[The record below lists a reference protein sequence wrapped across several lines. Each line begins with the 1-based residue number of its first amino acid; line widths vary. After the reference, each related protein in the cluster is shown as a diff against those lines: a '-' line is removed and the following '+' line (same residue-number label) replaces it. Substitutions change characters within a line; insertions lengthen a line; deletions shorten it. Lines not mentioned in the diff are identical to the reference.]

1 MRCEECQLLIERYF
15 DGELGEPS
23 AGLVAGHVA
32 IRASCASAYR
42 SLEREQDF
50 YLRHESDVE
59 VSPAFW
65 SGVFAKVAQDQA
77 SRPAW
82 NFHSLWERFAQ
93 IFGKIGAIRFGPL
106 ATAAIVLSTIGATA
120 GVMKYI
126 YSREKVSEHASSFH
140 TPRGDVTPAVARG
153 LAEDVARSKGESQ
166 VVNQTRSGSN
176 SPSEAGGSGVMRH
189 DLKPAAVRRR
199 LAPEELVREAEQKY
213 LAAIALLSRDANRR
227 RLRLDPEALAQ
238 FDQTLAAVDRAI
250 AGTRRVARGR
260 PDDPVAVQYMLA
272 AYAKKVDVLRQ
283 MVIDQ

>member
-32 IRASCASAYR
+32 VCASCARAYR
-42 SLEREQDF
+42 RLEREQDF
-50 YLRHESDVE
+50 YLRHESDLE

-82 NFHSLWERFAQ
+82 NFHSLWERSRERLVN
-93 IFGKIGAIRFGPL
+93 IGAIRFGL
-106 ATAAIVLSTIGATA
+106 LSTAAIVLLSIGVTA

-126 YSREKVSEHASSFH
+126 YSRERVSVQTFNSHG
-140 TPRGDVTPAVARG
+140 PRGSVTPAITQGRPEALAGSRG
-153 LAEDVARSKGESQ
+153 DLRA
-166 VVNQTRSGSN
+166 VNQTSAGSGGQG
-176 SPSEAGGSGVMRH
+176 EGGGSMAKRPE
-189 DLKPAAVRRR
+189 LKPVANRRR
-199 LAPEELVREAEQKY
+199 PAPEELVREAEHKY
-213 LAAIALLSRDANRR
+213 LTAIALLSRDANRR
-227 RLRLDPEALAQ
+227 RSHLDSEALAQ
-238 FDQTLAAVDRAI
+238 FDQTLATVDRAI